1 MLNPRPKGVGGGQN
15 RTVDARPHVV
25 VHAAVSLDGA
35 TVGFPVDVGRF
46 YSLAGTWH
54 EDVTL
59 AGADT
64 VLAQEAALAEA
75 PQPGPSVDG
84 PLLAVVDGRGRV
96 TAWQALRDAGY
107 WSGVLA
113 LRSGVHRPRV
123 GTAVEEFVTGEDRV
137 DLAAVLA
144 ELGRRGAHVV
154 RVDSGGGLTG
164 ALLSAGLVDEVS
176 LVIHPV
182 VAGDDHRWH
191 GAAALPQTRLDLRGC
206 RRLDGDDGLVWLRYD
221 VQR

>member
-1 MLNPRPKGVGGGQN
+1 MHATDRPR
-15 RTVDARPHVV
+15 VV

-54 EDVTL
+54 EDATL

-64 VLAQEAALAEA
+64 ILAQEAALAQA
-75 PQPGPSVDG
+75 PQPGPSADG

-113 LRSGVHRPRV
+113 FRAGTTRPRG
-123 GTAVEEFVTGEDRV
+123 GTAVEEIVTGGDRV
-137 DLAAVLA
+137 DLAAALT

-164 ALLSAGLVDEVS
+164 ALLAAGLVDEIS
-176 LVIHPV
+176 LLVHPV
-182 VAGDDHRWH
+182 LAGNDRRWY
-191 GAAALPQTRLDLRGC
+191 GAADLPHALLHLRDC
-206 RRLDGDDGLVWLRYD
+206 RRLDGDDGAVWLRYD
-221 VQR
+221 VPH